1 MSLADKLFLK
11 YLDLNVFLFLS
22 GCKNVLLSDFN
33 FQEKRMSPI
42 IIKTIQFFLS
52 LSILIV
58 LHELGHFIP
67 AKYFKTRVEKFYLFF
82 DVKFALFKKKIGET
96 EYGIGW
102 LPLGG
107 YVKISGMIDESMDK
121 EAMAEEPKEWEF
133 RSKPAWQRLIIM
145 LGGVTVNFVLAVIIF
160 IGLAF
165 TYGEQY
171 ISNDGLK
178 DGVWVTDT
186 NLGDALGIKTG
197 DRFVAID
204 GKEVENL
211 QTIPYELVYGEK
223 FTIERDGN
231 KIEKKVPVDFI
242 ETISANKENARFIS
256 QRSPFIINSVPKNSP
271 NSTTGFEKGDALIE
285 IEGTAVEYLDQVS
298 PYLEENKGKTVNLV
312 VKRNGTNVPLQAK
325 ISDEGKLGVTLG
337 FDTMEE
343 YAEKGYFK
351 VETLNYTFLE
361 SIPAGWNKGVKTL
374 TDYIKGMKKIFN
386 PDTGAY
392 KEVGGFAAIGGMF
405 PDTWNWPAFWATTA
419 FISIILA
426 FMNILPIPALDG
438 GHVMFLLYEM
448 VTGRKPSDK
457 FLEYAQIT
465 GFFIL
470 IALLLFANGN
480 DLYKWLFK

>member
-1 MSLADKLFLK
+1 
-11 YLDLNVFLFLS
+11 
-22 GCKNVLLSDFN
+22 
-33 FQEKRMSPI
+33 
-42 IIKTIQFFLS
+42 
-52 LSILIV
+52 LIV

-67 AKYFKTRVEKFYLFF
+67 AKLFKTRVEKFYLFF
-82 DVKFALFKKKIGET
+82 DVKFSLFKKKIGET
-96 EYGIGW
+96 VYGIGW

-121 EAMAEEPKEWEF
+121 EQMKEEPKPWEF

-145 LGGVTVNFVLAVIIF
+145 LGGVTVNFVLAVVIF
-160 IGLAF
+160 IGLVF
-165 TYGEQY
+165 TYGEEY
-171 ISNDGLK
+171 IANDSLK
-178 DGVWVTDT
+178 DGIWVTEKS
-186 NLGDALGIKTG
+186 LGDELGVQTG
-197 DRFVAID
+197 DKILSID
-204 GKEVENL
+204 GKKIEAL
-211 QTIPYELVYGEK
+211 QQVLPEMVYGEK
-223 FTIERDGN
+223 YTIERDGQV
-231 KIEKKVPVDFI
+231 IEKEIPVDFI
-242 ETISANKENARFIS
+242 ETLSEDKEKARFIYY
-256 QRSPFIINSVPKNSP
+256 RVPFYVNSVPDTSHN
-271 NSTTGFEKGDALIE
+271 KGVDLRPMDEFLSINGKQAI
-285 IEGTAVEYLDQVS
+285 YRDQVMDE
-298 PYLEENKGKTVNLV
+298 LEKNKGRDIDILVRRKNGKEEHVTAKVNR
-312 VKRNGTNVPLQAK
+312 K
-325 ISDEGKLGVTLG
+325 GKLGLVTAPV
-337 FDTMEE
+337 TMKDLQ
-343 YAEKGYFK
+343 EKGYLK
-351 VETLNYTFLE
+351 VKTLEYSFWE

-374 TDYIKGMKKIFN
+374 SDYIKGMKKIFN

-457 FLEYAQIT
+457 FLEYAQMI

>member
-1 MSLADKLFLK
+1 MT
-11 YLDLNVFLFLS
+11 
-22 GCKNVLLSDFN
+22 
-33 FQEKRMSPI
+33 PI
-42 IIKTIQFFLS
+42 VIKTIQFFLS
-52 LSILIV
+52 LSLLIV

-67 AKYFKTRVEKFYLFF
+67 AKLFKTRVEKFYLFF
-82 DVKFALFKKKIGET
+82 DVKFSLFKKKIGET
-96 EYGIGW
+96 VYGIGW

-121 EAMAEEPKEWEF
+121 EQMKEEPKPWEF

-145 LGGVTVNFVLAVIIF
+145 LGGVTVNFILAVIIF
-160 IGLAF
+160 IGLVF

-171 ISNDGLK
+171 IANDSLK
-178 DGVWVTDT
+178 DGIWVTEKS
-186 NLGDALGIKTG
+186 LGDELGVKTG
-197 DRFVAID
+197 DKILSVD
-204 GKEVENL
+204 GKKIEAL
-211 QTIPYELVYGEK
+211 QQILPEMVYGESY
-223 FTIERDGN
+223 TIERDGQV
-231 KIEKKVPVDFI
+231 IEKKIPVDFI
-242 ETISANKENARFIS
+242 QTLSEDKDKARFIYY
-256 QRSPFIINSVPKNSP
+256 RVPFVISAIPKKSP
-271 NSTTGFEKGDALIE
+271 NMDSGLQKGDAVVE
-285 IEGTAVEYLDQVS
+285 MAGTPVEYKDQVIPILEANKGGTVPVKVRRNGELVDLTLNVS
-298 PYLEENKGKTVNLV
+298 EEAALGVGLGMTPEEYKEAGYLEQKTL
-312 VKRNGTNVPLQAK
+312 KY
-325 ISDEGKLGVTLG
+325 S
-337 FDTMEE
+337 
-343 YAEKGYFK
+343 
-351 VETLNYTFLE
+351 FLE

-374 TDYIKGMKKIFN
+374 TDYIRGMKKIFN

-438 GHVMFLLYEM
+438 GHVAFLLYEM

-457 FLEYAQIT
+457 FLEYAQMI